1 MTQCYAFLSQHSAR
15 NLFVFL
21 LLLCSLTA
29 TAQTIRYVSTTG
41 TNTNPATAT
50 SWATSTTNLQGAI
63 AASSATDQVWVK
75 AGTYKPTTTTGP
87 ASRTISF
94 AMKAGV
100 AIYGGFAGTE
110 TTLNQRPVQNLTTG
124 TSQPSA
130 TTLSGDIGT
139 LGNNTDNS
147 YHVISNPTGLTTTA
161 ILDGFVITGGN
172 ANGTSSSL
180 DQSGG
185 GIFNNGRGSGN
196 FCSPTIR
203 NCLFQGN
210 NANLGGAMFNH
221 GTSYGS
227 SSPSLIN
234 CSFQANS
241 AGGVF
246 SGSGG
251 AIYNNG
257 ASGTSSPNLT
267 NCAFQANTATASGSG
282 GAIYNEGEYGT
293 SSPRLINCSFQANA
307 ASQGGA
313 MYNNSGSSGIS
324 SPSLTNCVLFDN
336 GGGNTFNNNGG
347 NVSARY
353 SLFDASVI
361 YFISVTGN
369 LTTTISPF
377 ATTTSTQLAPCSY
390 AINAGDPATTTA
402 TGAPAAVGSTD
413 LAGNPRFFANAG
425 TPTGRIDMG
434 AVEYQGVSNFVSRLY
449 VRAGATG
456 ANTGLSW
463 TDAFTDLQSALN
475 YGCIGSLTAGAPTP
489 EIWVANGTYKPTT
502 TTGPASRTIS
512 FVMRPNVAIYGGFVG
527 TETTLSQ
534 RPPVNP
540 TSGPGGASQP
550 SATTLSGDIGTVGT
564 NTDNSYHVISNPTGL
579 TTTTAI
585 LDGFVITGGNA
596 NGTSLD
602 QSGGGIYN
610 NGLGNLA
617 IRNCVF
623 QANSA
628 TKGGAVV
635 NYRGQDGTSNTSLIN
650 CMFQDNAAS
659 QGGAMYNSYTSPIL
673 TNCVFQANTASGD
686 GGAMF
691 NDSFY
696 NGPSS
701 PSSPVLT
708 NCAFQANTARG
719 NGGAMYNTGTFGLS
733 SPILTNCSFQANAAT
748 GSGGAMYNQA
758 NDTGISSPILTNC
771 SFQANTASVS
781 GGAMFSD
788 GTSGTSSPRLTNC
801 VLFGNGGSKTIGNTN
816 ANVSA
821 RYSLFEPSSV
831 TVTGFTSVTGNL
843 TTGTLAATSSPFA
856 SSTATQLAPGSPA
869 INAGDPATT
878 TASVGSTDLA
888 GNPRL
893 VEGRIDIGAYEFQAV
908 PGLTLVTSAT
918 PNPVCAGSTVVLS
931 VTATAGTAG
940 MPDQPYS
947 YTWAAPMGITLS
959 GTSSSAVSASIGASV
974 SGSQTLTVT
983 VGASGGSPRST
994 SLVSLTVI
1002 APPTALFTP
1011 GSATLTCTSTSVTLT
1026 AGGTGSSYTFS
1037 AGAAQIGSTNQA
1049 VVSVPGT
1056 YTVTV
1061 RNTGGCTATATAI
1074 VVSNTAVPSLSIL
1087 PTSATLTCASP
1098 TLSLTASGNGNAR
1111 WDNNS
1116 INAVRSVST
1125 DGVYSVTVTEAN
1137 GCTATESIT
1146 INQNITPPPATLAS
1160 SGTLTCTNTSVTLT
1174 ANTGTGLSYA
1184 FSAGAAQI
1192 GSTNQAVV
1200 SAPGTY
1206 TVTVSNTSG
1215 CTATATAI
1223 VVAVFPFPTR
1233 LYVNASATGANTG
1246 LTWADAFTDLQAALT
1261 YPSTE
1266 CLSEIWVANGLYKP
1280 TSTTGPD
1287 SRTISFAM
1295 RPNVAI
1301 YGGFVGTETTLSQR
1315 PPVNP
1320 VGGPGGASQPSSTTL
1335 SGDIGLL
1342 GDNTDN
1348 SYHVISNPAGLT
1360 TSAIL
1365 DGFVIT
1371 GGNPNGAAAPD
1382 FYGGGIYNN
1391 GRGTGNFCNPTI
1403 RNCLFQANVAG
1414 AGGPMYAEGY
1424 GGAMYNN
1431 GGGAGNSSPSLTNC
1445 AFQSNVAGVG
1455 GAIFNYGEG
1464 GLSSPSLTNCLFQA
1478 NAAAIGG
1485 AMLNRGIAGISS
1497 PSLTNCV
1504 FQGNTASGNGGA
1516 MYSDG
1521 RSSGN
1526 SSPSLTNCSFQANV
1540 ASQGGAMYNWGSDRG
1555 TSSPS
1560 LTNCVL
1566 FGNGGG
1572 KTLFN
1577 ADSASVSARYSLFDA
1592 SVTGYLTGPGNLT
1605 TGTPAAT
1612 SSPFSSSTSTQ
1623 LAPGSPA
1630 INAGDPAT
1638 TTAIVGSTDLA
1649 GNPRFVSGR
1658 IDMGAYEFESPTGA
1672 RAATGENPTSSKE
1685 EQRSLL
1691 YPNPVSAG
1699 GSVVLEPAVTYRQYR
1714 VVDILG
1720 RVVLRA
1726 DAPGELSGLNTAG
1739 LAGGVYTLQVETP
1752 SGWVRW
1758 RMVVQ

>member
-21 LLLCSLTA
+21 LLLCSLTT

-475 YGCIGSLTAGAPTP
+475 YGCIGSLTAVAPTP

-540 TSGPGGASQP
+540 TSGPGGTAQP
-550 SATTLSGDIGTVGT
+550 SSTTLSGDIGTVGD

-579 TTTTAI
+579 TTTAI

-596 NGTSLD
+596 NGTSSID
-602 QSGGGIYN
+602 QSGGGIDN

-628 TKGGAVV
+628 SQGGAMV
-635 NYRGQDGTSNTSLIN
+635 NYRGQDGASNTSLLN
-650 CMFQDNAAS
+650 CVFQDNAAS
-659 QGGAMYNSYTSPIL
+659 NGGAMYNSYTSPIL

-781 GGAMFSD
+781 GGAM
-788 GTSGTSSPRLTNC
+788 
-801 VLFGNGGSKTIGNTN
+801 
-816 ANVSA
+816 
-821 RYSLFEPSSV
+821 
-831 TVTGFTSVTGNL
+831 
-843 TTGTLAATSSPFA
+843 
-856 SSTATQLAPGSPA
+856 
-869 INAGDPATT
+869 
-878 TASVGSTDLA
+878 
-888 GNPRL
+888 
-893 VEGRIDIGAYEFQAV
+893 
-908 PGLTLVTSAT
+908 
-918 PNPVCAGSTVVLS
+918 
-931 VTATAGTAG
+931 
-940 MPDQPYS
+940 
-947 YTWAAPMGITLS
+947 
-959 GTSSSAVSASIGASV
+959 
-974 SGSQTLTVT
+974 
-983 VGASGGSPRST
+983 
-994 SLVSLTVI
+994 
-1002 APPTALFTP
+1002 
-1011 GSATLTCTSTSVTLT
+1011 
-1026 AGGTGSSYTFS
+1026 
-1037 AGAAQIGSTNQA
+1037 
-1049 VVSVPGT
+1049 
-1056 YTVTV
+1056 
-1061 RNTGGCTATATAI
+1061 
-1074 VVSNTAVPSLSIL
+1074 
-1087 PTSATLTCASP
+1087 
-1098 TLSLTASGNGNAR
+1098 
-1111 WDNNS
+1111 
-1116 INAVRSVST
+1116 
-1125 DGVYSVTVTEAN
+1125 
-1137 GCTATESIT
+1137 
-1146 INQNITPPPATLAS
+1146 
-1160 SGTLTCTNTSVTLT
+1160 
-1174 ANTGTGLSYA
+1174 
-1184 FSAGAAQI
+1184 
-1192 GSTNQAVV
+1192 
-1200 SAPGTY
+1200 
-1206 TVTVSNTSG
+1206 
-1215 CTATATAI
+1215 
-1223 VVAVFPFPTR
+1223 
-1233 LYVNASATGANTG
+1233 
-1246 LTWADAFTDLQAALT
+1246 
-1261 YPSTE
+1261 
-1266 CLSEIWVANGLYKP
+1266 
-1280 TSTTGPD
+1280 
-1287 SRTISFAM
+1287 
-1295 RPNVAI
+1295 
-1301 YGGFVGTETTLSQR
+1301 
-1315 PPVNP
+1315 
-1320 VGGPGGASQPSSTTL
+1320 
-1335 SGDIGLL
+1335 
-1342 GDNTDN
+1342 
-1348 SYHVISNPAGLT
+1348 
-1360 TSAIL
+1360 
-1365 DGFVIT
+1365 
-1371 GGNPNGAAAPD
+1371 
-1382 FYGGGIYNN
+1382 
-1391 GRGTGNFCNPTI
+1391 
-1403 RNCLFQANVAG
+1403 
-1414 AGGPMYAEGY
+1414 
-1424 GGAMYNN
+1424 
-1431 GGGAGNSSPSLTNC
+1431 
-1445 AFQSNVAGVG
+1445 
-1455 GAIFNYGEG
+1455 
-1464 GLSSPSLTNCLFQA
+1464 
-1478 NAAAIGG
+1478 
-1485 AMLNRGIAGISS
+1485 
-1497 PSLTNCV
+1497 
-1504 FQGNTASGNGGA
+1504 
-1516 MYSDG
+1516 YSDG

-1540 ASQGGAMYNWGSDRG
+1540 ASQGGAMYNWGSDGG

-1649 GNPRFVSGR
+1649 GNPRFVDGR
-1658 IDMGAYEFESPTGA
+1658 IDMGAYEFGSTTGA
-1672 RAATGENPTSSKE
+1672 RMATGENPTSSKE

-1699 GSVVLEPAVTYRQYR
+1699 GAVVLEPAVRYRQYR